1 MRALLVLALLFPAV
15 AFAGHELD
23 NRNIREGRT
32 LYRQHCASCHGAR
45 LEGQPNWRSPGPQG
59 VLPAPPHDASGHTWH
74 HGNRLLFDY
83 TKLGGKA
90 LMEARGISGIE
101 SGMPGFGNVMSDKEI
116 WDVLAYIRS
125 IWPERIRQIQAGR
138 NPAHGQ

>member
-1 MRALLVLALLFPAV
+1 MRTLLVFALLFPAL

-23 NRNIREGRT
+23 NRNVGEGRT

-45 LEGQPNWRSPGPQG
+45 LEGQANWRSPGPEG